1 MCSSKPAVHESLLS
15 TTVVLVWFK
24 LISRCLYYL
33 FSLDHVEDS
42 RPALREVVIN
52 EAAVV
57 LMMLI
62 VILMNKVKLHL
73 IYVRNQ
79 KLAGF
84 CVRQCF
90 TLCYIVVV
98 WLYIWSCLQA
108 VNCKDGAKV
117 ALFLISMTFMV
128 VSSITSLLIARKLY
142 KSANFGYQ
150 R

>member
-1 MCSSKPAVHESLLS
+1 MCSSKPTIHESLLS

-33 FSLDHVEDS
+33 FSLDHKDNE

-52 EAAVV
+52 EAALV

-79 KLAGF
+79 K
-84 CVRQCF
+84 
-90 TLCYIVVV
+90 
-98 WLYIWSCLQA
+98 
-108 VNCKDGAKV
+108 
-117 ALFLISMTFMV
+117 
-128 VSSITSLLIARKLY
+128 
-142 KSANFGYQ
+142 
-150 R
+150 